1 MALAGWLWRHGAR
14 RILRR
19 GLRGLLRGPRPLCPG
34 ISHAGA
40 TAGCALQAGHQ
51 STLIGANLLQG
62 LGEQA
67 LLLVLPA
74 RLALEQGDG
83 WQGPAKTVDRKS
95 TRLNSSHT

>member
-74 RLALEQGDG
+74 RRSEEHTSELQSPCNLVCRLLLE
-83 WQGPAKTVDRKS
+83 KKK
-95 TRLNSSHT
+95 